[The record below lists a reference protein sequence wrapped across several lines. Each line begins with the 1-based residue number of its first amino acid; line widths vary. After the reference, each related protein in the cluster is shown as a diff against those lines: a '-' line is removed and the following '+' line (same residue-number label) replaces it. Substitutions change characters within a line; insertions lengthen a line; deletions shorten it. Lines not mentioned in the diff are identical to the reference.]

1 MHYECSAILNSE
13 RLIRLHLSRSG
24 IAFERIVTNIYTSEE
39 SIQYHAVIWH
49 DLIARRHGLADAYW

>member
-1 MHYECSAILNSE
+1 MHYGRSAILNSE

-24 IAFERIVTNIYTSEE
+24 IASKRIVTNIYVEE
-39 SIQYHAVIWH
+39 SIQYRAVIWR